1 MPRTLRDELGY
12 DLRRSLQTRDL
23 NAARKSRWAVIEEFR
38 QEIEKV
44 KARKDDDG
52 DDKEALYRTLYYMP
66 KGGDLHNHLSGAV
79 FAEWWYE
86 LALAQEERGYEYYTK
101 VRISNC
107 REFGVNAFTFAPY
120 FLLFRNISALEYAQ
134 LDECEK
140 GE

>member
-1 MPRTLRDELGY
+1 MDFKNRLTAFLIVLLLPLVADADWFDEI
-12 DLRRSLQTRDL
+12 R
-23 NAARKSRWAVIEEFR
+23 
-38 QEIEKV
+38 
-44 KARKDDDG
+44 DG

-86 LALAQEERGYEYYTK
+86 LALAQQERGYEYYTK

-107 REFGVNAFTFAPY
+107 RDFGGNAFTAPPY

-134 LDECEK
+134 LD
-140 GE
+140 